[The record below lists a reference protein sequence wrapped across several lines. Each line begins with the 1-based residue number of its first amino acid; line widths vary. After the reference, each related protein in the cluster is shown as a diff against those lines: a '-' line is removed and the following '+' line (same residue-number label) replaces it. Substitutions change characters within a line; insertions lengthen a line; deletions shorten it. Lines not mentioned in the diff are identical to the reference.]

1 MAIVYDKLRKK
12 LKEKGI
18 NSYTMKKSN
27 AITQGTFHCIMAGK
41 SITMKTLD
49 KLCGLLDCQPGEL
62 IEYVPDQDQEKD
74 HVSAD

>member
-1 MAIVYDKLRKK
+1 MAIVYDKLREK
-12 LKEKGI
+12 LKENGI

-27 AITQGTFHCIMAGK
+27 AITQGTFHCIMTGK